1 MISSTEWTQ
10 KSRKQ
15 RKQFNQARRT
25 NHQEPRRETEEPV
38 VCSGTDE
45 PREPRRETEEPREP
59 RTELGFSKLNKK
71 DRRKFSLE
79 VLAEALDDID
89 NDEDDDNNTS
99 PTIKNTIRKYIR
111 RIVDKEVQKKQ
122 ESYLKKL
129 NDLELELF
137 KLSNSVTDPSILSNT
152 LWGTIEMNTK
162 TGDKVRS
169 EMQPY
174 LQKNEQMQ
182 EQINNLQK
190 IAWNNECRSLLQK
203 MNYFIQ
209 NFQPNLWG
217 INVEMKNDYDE
228 ITERLQILLGER
240 YQPIL
245 RQINWNCRKD
255 KEIQFFINPIQNL
268 IKHS

>member
-38 VCSGTDE
+38 
-45 PREPRRETEEPREP
+45 P

>member
-1 MISSTEWTQ
+1 
-10 KSRKQ
+10 
-15 RKQFNQARRT
+15 
-25 NHQEPRRETEEPV
+25 
-38 VCSGTDE
+38 
-45 PREPRRETEEPREP
+45 
-59 RTELGFSKLNKK
+59 
-71 DRRKFSLE
+71 
-79 VLAEALDDID
+79 
-89 NDEDDDNNTS
+89 
-99 PTIKNTIRKYIR
+99 
-111 RIVDKEVQKKQ
+111 
-122 ESYLKKL
+122 
-129 NDLELELF
+129 
-137 KLSNSVTDPSILSNT
+137 
-152 LWGTIEMNTK
+152 
-162 TGDKVRS
+162 
-169 EMQPY
+169 
-174 LQKNEQMQ
+174 MQ